1 MRHRRSHTKRHQKR
15 RDGGSVQWLRF
26 RDRAYAVSE
35 IAKLPFCSNSGDI
48 SSHVLRS
55 FLTHMQEGYCVF
67 PNSYIAL
74 QIQPPFF
81 FGVTV
86 WGWSGD
92 YLRLLS
98 FRKNLKGFIT
108 FLLWLRIQQEARPG
122 QDTGMAVLEAPQG
135 SFKQDNHFTS
145 LFLTICV
152 SGSESVTL
160 HLCGHLC

>member
-1 MRHRRSHTKRHQKR
+1 MTLKAAF
-15 RDGGSVQWLRF
+15 W
-26 RDRAYAVSE
+26 
-35 IAKLPFCSNSGDI
+35 SNLGDI

-55 FLTHMQEGYCVF
+55 FWIHMQERYCVF

-98 FRKNLKGFIT
+98 FRKNLMGFIT
-108 FLLWLRIQQEARPG
+108 FLLWLRIQQEACPG
-122 QDTGMAVLEAPQG
+122 QDTGMAVLKAPRG
-135 SFKQDNHFTS
+135 SFKPDNHFTS
-145 LFLTICV
+145 PFLTIFM